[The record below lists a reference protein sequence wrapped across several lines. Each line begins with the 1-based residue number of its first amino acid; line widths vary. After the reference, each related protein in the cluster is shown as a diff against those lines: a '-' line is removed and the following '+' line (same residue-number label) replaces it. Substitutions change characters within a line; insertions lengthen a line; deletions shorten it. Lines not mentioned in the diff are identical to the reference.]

1 MSIIELSPTTATR
14 SVYERMPAERK
25 AQVVRELVN
34 VLGER
39 YVLHHPYDLM
49 LYEYDA
55 SIDRGSPDIVVLPA
69 STEHV
74 AAIVKIAGRYQV
86 PVVPRGA
93 GTGLSGGAVPVHG
106 GIVIVFTRMNRILEI
121 DYANLRAVV
130 QPGLVNLHLSNALN
144 PGGFYY
150 VPDPSSQ
157 RSCTIG
163 GNVGENAGGPHTL
176 IYGVT
181 TNHVLGLEIVTA
193 EGEIVEVGGWTQ
205 DTPGYDLT
213 GLLIGSE
220 GTLCVVTKIIARI
233 VHLPEAVKTL
243 VAVFDT
249 MDDASNTVS
258 EIIASG
264 LIPAAIEMMDRLIL
278 QAVEADM
285 HAGYPMDAAA
295 VLLIEAEGM
304 SEHVAEQVEQIVSI
318 SNKHHARAVRIAA
331 DETERQLLWAG
342 RKNAFGAVGR
352 ISPEFYVQDGVV
364 PRTKLPYVLRRVSE
378 ICEHYG
384 LRVGNVFHAGDGNLH
399 PLILFDSQIP
409 GEVERVRQAGH
420 EILEVCAEAGGTI
433 TGEHGVGIEKREEMA
448 LVFSE
453 VDLRVMLQVR
463 GAWNP
468 DDLFNPGKLFPTPGR
483 CADVKQ
489 L

>member
-1 MSIIELSPTTATR
+1 MSITELPPLTTPL
-14 SVYERMPAERK
+14 YERMSMAKKAE
-25 AQVVRELVN
+25 VVRELEDAI
-34 VLGER
+34 GAR
-39 YVLHHPYDLM
+39 YVLCTPYDLM

-55 SIDRGSPDIVVLPA
+55 SIDRCTPDVVVLPS
-69 STEHV
+69 STEEV
-74 AAIVKIAGRYQV
+74 AAIVKIAARHHI

-93 GTGLSGGAVPVHG
+93 GTGLSGGAIPIYG
-106 GIVIVFTRMNRILEI
+106 GIVIAFARMNRILEV

-144 PGGFYY
+144 PQGFYY

-181 TNHVLGLEIVTA
+181 TNHVLGLEIVTP
-193 EGEIVEVGGWTQ
+193 EGNIVQVGGWTP
-205 DTPGYDLT
+205 DSPGYDLV

-220 GTLCVVTKIIARI
+220 GTLCIVTKIIVRI
-233 VHLPEAVKTL
+233 VHLAEAVKTM
-243 VAVFDT
+243 VGVFDT

-264 LIPAAIEMMDRLIL
+264 VIPAAIEMMDQMIL
-278 QAVEADM
+278 QAVEADT

-295 VLLIEAEGM
+295 VLLIEVEGM
-304 SEHVAEQVEQIVSI
+304 KESVEEQTATIVATC
-318 SNKHHARAVRIAA
+318 NKHHARAVKIAA
-331 DETERQLLWAG
+331 NETERQLFWAG

-364 PRTKLPYVLRRVSE
+364 PRTRLPYVLRRVGE
-378 ICEHYG
+378 ICASYG
-384 LRVGNVFHAGDGNLH
+384 LRVSNVFHAGDGNLH
-399 PLILFDSQIP
+399 PLILFDSLVP
-409 GEVERVRQAGH
+409 GEVERVRKAGH
-420 EILEVCAEAGGTI
+420 EILALCAEVGGTI
-433 TGEHGVGIEKREEMA
+433 TGEHGVGIEKQEEMA
-448 LVFSE
+448 LIFGE
-453 VDLRVMLQVR
+453 VDLCIMQQVR
-463 GAWNP
+463 EAWNP
-468 DDLFNPGKLFPTPGR
+468 EQLFNPGKLFPMPGR
-483 CADVKQ
+483 CADMKQ

>member
-1 MSIIELSPTTATR
+1 MSITELPPPSTSALYERITPSKKAEVVQELSA
-14 SVYERMPAERK
+14 
-25 AQVVRELVN
+25 L
-34 VLGER
+34 LGDR
-39 YVLHHPYDLM
+39 YVLHSPYDLM

-55 SIDRGSPDIVVLPA
+55 SIDRSTPDIVVLPA
-69 STEHV
+69 STEDV
-74 AAIVKIAGRYQV
+74 AAIVKIAARHHI

-93 GTGLSGGAVPVHG
+93 GTGLSGGAIPVYG
-106 GIVIVFTRMNRILEI
+106 GIIIVFTRMNRILEI
-121 DYANLRAVV
+121 DYDNLRAVV

-144 PGGFYY
+144 PQGFYY

-176 IYGVT
+176 LYGVT
-181 TNHVLGLEIVTA
+181 TNHVLGLEIVTV
-193 EGEIVEVGGWTQ
+193 EGDIIQVGGWTY

-220 GTLCVVTKIIARI
+220 GTLCIVTKIIVRI
-233 VHLPEAVKTL
+233 VHLPEAVKTM

-258 EIIASG
+258 DIIASG
-264 LIPAAIEMMDRLIL
+264 VIPAAIEMMDQLIL
-278 QAVEADM
+278 QAVEADT

-295 VLLIEAEGM
+295 VLLMETEGVRD
-304 SEHVAEQVEQIVSI
+304 SVAEQVAQIEAVCH
-318 SNKHHARAVRIAA
+318 KHHARAVRIAA
-331 DETERQLLWAG
+331 NETERQLFWAG

-364 PRTKLPYVLRRVSE
+364 PRTRLPYVLGRVSE
-378 ICEHYG
+378 ICASYG

-399 PLILFDSQIP
+399 PLILFDSQKP
-409 GEVERVRQAGH
+409 GEVERVRKAGH
-420 EILEVCAEAGGTI
+420 EILAVCAEVGGTI
-433 TGEHGVGIEKREEMA
+433 TGEHGVGIEKQEEMA
-448 LVFSE
+448 LIFNE
-453 VDLRVMLQVR
+453 VDLRVMQKVR
-463 GAWNP
+463 EAWNP
-468 DDLFNPGKLFPTPGR
+468 QQLFNPGKLFPMPGR
-483 CADVKQ
+483 CADMKQ